1 MNTTQND
8 IKIEAAIIEAR
19 ALLEEIPG
27 VDSILG
33 AWDVYCAH
41 MDGPW
46 VNVGPYPEDGYN
58 SPNPQDQRIG
68 LQILVDIYNRL
79 APFEDRIISLFNIL
93 DLAHLGYK
101 DEIVRHNLACLK
113 IYCNDFHSN
122 QITIKA
128 LGLLDGQEQK
138 RKQKQPSPKK
148 QSKAAARLQS
158 QELQEVK
165 AKLIAAGIIIDG
177 VWQGTPA
184 EFGCLVLELYEY
196 RGITNGGKAWT
207 DCKTWA
213 GYKDSIK
220 SARNAIDSNPT
231 TRGPI
236 ADKIRMFCRAAK

>member
-1 MNTTQND
+1 ME
-8 IKIEAAIIEAR
+8 IKAAIIKGRE
-19 ALLEEIPG
+19 LLEEIPG

-93 DLAHLGYK
+93 DFAHLGYK

-113 IYCNDFHSN
+113 IYCNDYHSN

-138 RKQKQPSPKK
+138 RKQKQPRPKK

-165 AKLIAAGIIIDG
+165 DKLIAAGIIKDG

-184 EFGCLVLELYEY
+184 EFGCLVNELFCE
-196 RGITNGGKAWT
+196 RRVSNHGGKAWT
-207 DCKTWA
+207 ACVDWV
-213 GYKDSIK
+213 GYHDNID
-220 SARNAIDSNPT
+220 SARSAIEKHQDTEGPT
-231 TRGPI
+231 
-236 ADKIRMFCRAAK
+236 ADLIRDICKPK